1 MKHLLIAA
9 ALLSLTS
16 APAFAACTDSSGR
29 LTKCPKPAGGKIK
42 CKDAKGHHAKC
53 GLPGTHPV
61 DK

>member
-1 MKHLLIAA
+1 MRHLLIAA

-16 APAFAACTDSSGR
+16 AAAFAACTDSSGR
-29 LTKCPKPAGGKIK
+29 LTKCSKPAGGKIK